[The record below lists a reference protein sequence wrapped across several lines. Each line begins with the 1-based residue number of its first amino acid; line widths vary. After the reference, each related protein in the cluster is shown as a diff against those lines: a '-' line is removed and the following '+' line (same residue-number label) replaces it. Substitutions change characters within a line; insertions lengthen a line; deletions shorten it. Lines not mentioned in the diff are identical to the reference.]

1 VLARES
7 RVVAD
12 GSAAATASETVDPVT
27 ARELTALALS
37 VALVPLNSTMLAVA
51 LPSIG
56 DDIAVPAAA
65 LTQWLVTGYLLVA
78 IMLQSPAGKLADSIG
93 HRRALTL
100 GQAVFAG
107 GAMLGYVS
115 PGLTGLVVAR
125 GLLAAG
131 GAIMVPSAMAT
142 LRTRLPPARRGQAFG
157 AFGAVMGLAAAVG
170 PVIGGELAARL
181 GWRALF
187 SVNAPPIVLAAL
199 LGLRHA
205 GRAEPQK
212 PFRADVVG
220 SILLAGGLAV
230 LVIASRAKTN
240 AVPLALGGIIALSLF
255 VAWERRVADP
265 VVDLSLFLRPVFSA
279 STMIIALQNLA
290 MYALLMALPIVL
302 TRAFHVGSA
311 EVGRTLVAMTLAM
324 VVASLAGGRIADRI
338 GARTTAATGASVA
351 VIGMIAAATLPLN
364 GPRDLILPLS
374 VLGFG
379 LGLTTPPSQAAGLDA
394 VPPERSGMAA
404 GVSSTMRYLGGVVGV
419 AIVSGLLASGDALS
433 RYRMAAFVFTGVLVL
448 ALAVTFVLPSRLV
461 TKRR

>member
-1 VLARES
+1 
-7 RVVAD
+7 VAD
-12 GSAAATASETVDPVT
+12 GLAATAPTDVADPVT

-51 LPSIG
+51 LPSIA
-56 DDIAVPAAA
+56 DDIHVPAAA

-100 GQAVFAG
+100 GQSVFAG
-107 GAMLGYVS
+107 GAILGYLS
-115 PGLTGLVVAR
+115 PGLVGLVIAR

-142 LRTRLPPARRGQAFG
+142 LRVRLPPAKRGQAFG
-157 AFGAVMGLAAAVG
+157 AFGAVMGLAAAIG
-170 PVIGGELAARL
+170 PVIGGELAAHL
-181 GWRALF
+181 GWRSLF
-187 SVNAPPIVLAAL
+187 SVNAPPILLAAV
-199 LGLRHA
+199 LGLSHRT
-205 GRAEPQK
+205 RPEPRR
-212 PFRADVVG
+212 PFRADLVG

-230 LVIASRAKTN
+230 LVIASRAKHG
-240 AVPLALGGIIALSLF
+240 AVPLIATGVVALALF
-255 VAWERRVADP
+255 VVWERRVADP
-265 VVDLSLFLRPVFSA
+265 VVDLGLFLRPVFSA
-279 STMIIALQNLA
+279 STAIIALQNLA

-302 TRAFHVGSA
+302 TRAFKVGSA

-338 GARTTAATGASVA
+338 GARATASTGALIA
-351 VIGMIAAATLPLN
+351 IAGMITAATLPLA
-364 GPRDLILPLS
+364 GPRDLLLPLS

-394 VPPERSGMAA
+394 VPPDRSGMAA

-419 AIVSGLLASGDALS
+419 AIVSGLLATGEPLS
-433 RYRMAAFVFTGVLVL
+433 RYRLAAFIFTGVLVL
-448 ALAVTFVLPSRLV
+448 AFGATLILPSRIV
-461 TKRR
+461 TKRL